1 MKYYR
6 LFMLLII
13 LMTGS
18 LLSCS
23 SSSNKNHSSEQDKA
37 EAVSN
42 ATSDIID
49 QTCSLDPNIQFSYYL
64 PASYAEGKK
73 YPVLLLFDPQGD
85 AHFALEKYTK
95 AADQFEYIL
104 MSTNSIK
111 NGLDGETAGH
121 AMQTLLGSIGT
132 QLPVNP
138 TRVYVGGFSG
148 GARYAAML
156 AMSGSGIQG
165 LMVAGAGFPV
175 ETWKNL
181 SPSVV
186 IAAANDGDMNLPEI
200 LSLEGIKDK
209 EQRSRVLIMRDK
221 GIHEWPTL
229 QKMQESLAI
238 FTAYAV
244 RDSIERD
251 KKKLDLVLSFY
262 DSLDQSDYYS
272 TSKIHQSLFYERIVK
287 ALAYQKDI
295 DKYGKAY
302 ASIIQSASYQ
312 TEKNAE
318 QNLIKEE
325 LGIKNSYYAAMGS
338 KDTSWWYSEMQRLNA
353 SIQNE
358 KSNLKSAQLMRIRS
372 GLSLMCYMNLD
383 KTMKANSNQDAYYLS
398 VLYRNIDPDNK
409 EAWFLAAVMEARMG
423 NKSSVIDFLNTAGK
437 KGFNQRTRVNQT
449 TEFNSLLGDPL
460 FQDAVNKL
468 PN

>member
-6 LFMLLII
+6 LFMLLFALI
-13 LMTGS
+13 TGA

-23 SSSNKNHSSEQDKA
+23 SSTNKNQSSEQDKT
-37 EAVSN
+37 ESVSN
-42 ATSDIID
+42 ATSGIID
-49 QTCSLDPNIQFSYYL
+49 QSCSMDPNIQFSYYL
-64 PASYAEGKK
+64 PTSYAEGKK

-95 AADQFEYIL
+95 AADQFEFIL
-104 MSTNSIK
+104 MSTNAIK

-121 AMQTLLGSIGT
+121 VMQTLLGSIGT

-200 LSLEGIKDK
+200 LSLEEIKDK

-221 GIHEWPTL
+221 GIHEWPSL

-287 ALAYQKDI
+287 SLAYQKDI

-312 TEKNAE
+312 TEKNTE
-318 QNLIKEE
+318 QNFIKEE

-338 KDTSWWYSEMQRLNA
+338 KDTVWWYNEMQRLNA
-353 SIQNE
+353 SIKNE

-423 NKSSVIDFLNTAGK
+423 NKLRVIDFLNTAGK
-437 KGFNQRTRVNQT
+437 NGFNQRSRVNQT

>member
-6 LFMLLII
+6 LFMLLLI

-23 SSSNKNHSSEQDKA
+23 SNSNNKQTSEQNNADSVKQ
-37 EAVSN
+37 
-42 ATSDIID
+42 ATSSIID
-49 QTCSLDPNIQFSYYL
+49 QSCTLDPSIQFSYYL
-64 PASYAEGKK
+64 PESYKVGNK

-85 AHFALEKYTK
+85 AHFALAKYTK
-95 AADQFEYIL
+95 AADQFEFIL
-104 MSTNSIK
+104 MSTSAIK
-111 NGLDGETAGH
+111 NGLDGKTAGH
-121 AMQTLLGSIGT
+121 VMQTLLGSISS

-175 ETWKNL
+175 DSWKNL
-181 SPSVV
+181 SPSVI
-186 IAAANDGDMNLPEI
+186 IATANDGDMNLSEI
-200 LSLEGIKDK
+200 LSLQDIKDK
-209 EQRSRVLIMRDK
+209 GQRSRVLIMRDQ
-221 GIHEWPTL
+221 GIHEWPSL
-229 QKMQESLAI
+229 QKMTEVMAV

-244 RDSIERD
+244 RDSIEND
-251 KKKLDLVLSFY
+251 KKKLDLVMSTY
-262 DSLDQSDYYS
+262 DSLDRSDYCS
-272 TSKIHQSLFYERIVK
+272 SSKIHKSLFYERIVK

-302 ASIIQSASYQ
+302 ASMIQSASYQ
-312 TEKNAE
+312 SEKNTE
-318 QNLIKEE
+318 QNFIKEE
-325 LGIKNSYYAAMGS
+325 LGIKNSYYTAMGS
-338 KDTSWWYSEMQRLNA
+338 KDTSWWYNEMQRLNA

-358 KSNLKSAQLMRIRS
+358 KSNLKRSQLMRIRS

-383 KTMKANSNQDAYYLS
+383 KTIKANSNEDAYYLS

-409 EAWFLAAVMEARMG
+409 EAWFLAAVMEARSG
-423 NKSSVIDFLNTAGK
+423 NKSRVIDFLNTAGK
-437 KGFNQRTRVNQT
+437 KGFNERTRLNQT
-449 TEFNSLLGDPL
+449 TEFNSMLGDPL